1 MKFDVP
7 TAIKVLANCGC
18 NDEALFL
25 ARKNELHTV
34 YLKLLIEKKNDYE
47 GAVKYIKCGVRGG
60 FEA

>member
-34 YLKLLIEKKNDYE
+34 YLRLLNDYE
-47 GAVKYIKCGVRGG
+47 GAVKYIKCGVCGG

>member
-34 YLKLLIEKKNDYE
+34 Y
-47 GAVKYIKCGVRGG
+47 
-60 FEA
+60 